1 MIKNDVKKCY
11 EMASETCHETTMDEG
26 NNINEME
33 KKRQIRRRKRSKS
46 PGGTTKPPEEILQ
59 HIKYF

>member
-1 MIKNDVKKCY
+1 
-11 EMASETCHETTMDEG
+11 MASETCHETTMDEG